1 MDINDNTKGIQTNSY
16 MISGMM
22 SKAQDTNAIVNQ
34 MESIEKYV
42 IKVDNN
48 MQSFDAKVSTVMPS
62 IDKNT
67 QAILNTESSIR

>member
-1 MDINDNTKGIQTNSY
+1 
-16 MISGMM
+16 M
-22 SKAQDTNAIVNQ
+22 SQAQNTNAIVNQ

>member
-1 MDINDNTKGIQTNSY
+1 MDIKDNTNGIRTNSN

-22 SKAQDTNAIVNQ
+22 SKAQNTNAIVNQ

>member
-1 MDINDNTKGIQTNSY
+1 MDINDNRMGIRANSN

-22 SKAQDTNAIVNQ
+22 SKAQNTNAIVNQ

-48 MQSFDAKVSTVMPS
+48 MQSFDAVVSTVMPS
-62 IDKNT
+62 ID
-67 QAILNTESSIR
+67 

>member
-1 MDINDNTKGIQTNSY
+1 MDIKDNTTGIRTNSN

-22 SKAQDTNAIVNQ
+22 SKAQNTNAIVNQ

-48 MQSFDAKVSTVMPS
+48 MQSFDAVVSTVMPS
-62 IDKNT
+62 ID
-67 QAILNTESSIR
+67 